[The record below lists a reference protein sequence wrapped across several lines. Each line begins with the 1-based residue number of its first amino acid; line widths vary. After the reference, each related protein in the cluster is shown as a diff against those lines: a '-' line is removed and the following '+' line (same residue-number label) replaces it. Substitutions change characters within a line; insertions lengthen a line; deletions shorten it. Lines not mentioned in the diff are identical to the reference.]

1 VRDSTFPSDRSLV
14 SANMEMPPR
23 SPEYMAENIAP
34 QLLAIEGTLFAIA
47 MSAVFLRFYV
57 RIFMLKIFG
66 WDGKPKSKADQSI
79 NLTVP
84 FIDWMILIAAVR
96 YKRVA
101 WNNLQPNI
109 LNIHLL
115 SRP

>member
-1 VRDSTFPSDRSLV
+1 
-14 SANMEMPPR
+14 MEMPPR